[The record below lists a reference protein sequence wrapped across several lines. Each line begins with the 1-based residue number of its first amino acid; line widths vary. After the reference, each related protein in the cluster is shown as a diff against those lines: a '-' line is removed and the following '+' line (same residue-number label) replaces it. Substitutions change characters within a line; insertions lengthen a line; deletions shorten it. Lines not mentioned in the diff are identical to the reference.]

1 MPEPAWRG
9 MLDRKPSQGR
19 TKNKRQRTSANILI
33 MFSVLVRR
41 STALIIQDRDGS
53 LIKEPRKPRHPQP
66 VSQSYRV
73 EFPAALLDEQNS
85 LIERII
91 SFAFDTL
98 GARRV
103 DVRVREAE

>member
-1 MPEPAWRG
+1 MRKHLTPRPFVYPARDDLIESRHLQ
-9 MLDRKPSQGR
+9 ML
-19 TKNKRQRTSANILI
+19 
-33 MFSVLVRR
+33 R

-53 LIKEPRKPRHPQP
+53 LIKEPRKPRPNQL
-66 VSQSYRV
+66 VSPSYRV

-85 LIERII
+85 LIDRII

-98 GARRV
+98 GARRL

>member
-1 MPEPAWRG
+1 MDKDQNTTACSLFFVQVP
-9 MLDRKPSQGR
+9 
-19 TKNKRQRTSANILI
+19 
-33 MFSVLVRR
+33 R

-53 LIKEPRKPRHPQP
+53 LIKEPRKPRPNQL
-66 VSQSYRV
+66 VSPSYRV

-85 LIERII
+85 LIDRII

-98 GARRV
+98 GARRL

>member
-1 MPEPAWRG
+1 MRKHLTPRPFVCPNRIGAGRLIESRHSE
-9 MLDRKPSQGR
+9 ML
-19 TKNKRQRTSANILI
+19 
-33 MFSVLVRR
+33 R

-53 LIKEPRKPRHPQP
+53 LIKEPRKPRPNQL
-66 VSQSYRV
+66 VSPSYRV

-85 LIERII
+85 LIDRII

-98 GARRV
+98 GARRL

>member
-1 MPEPAWRG
+1 LLEKAVGNAQALDPAAFCIPDAGCPIESRHLQ
-9 MLDRKPSQGR
+9 ML
-19 TKNKRQRTSANILI
+19 
-33 MFSVLVRR
+33 R

-53 LIKEPRKPRHPQP
+53 LIKEPPKQQQNQLASP
-66 VSQSYRV
+66 SYHV

-85 LIERII
+85 LIDRII

-98 GARRV
+98 GARRL

>member
-1 MPEPAWRG
+1 M
-9 MLDRKPSQGR
+9 
-19 TKNKRQRTSANILI
+19 
-33 MFSVLVRR
+33 
-41 STALIIQDRDGS
+41 IIQDRDGS
-53 LIKEPRKPRHPQP
+53 LIKEPRKPRHQQP
-66 VSQSYRV
+66 ASPSYRV

-98 GARRV
+98 DARRL

>member
-1 MPEPAWRG
+1 MRKHLTPRPFVCPAR
-9 MLDRKPSQGR
+9 DD
-19 TKNKRQRTSANILI
+19 LI
-33 MFSVLVRR
+33 ESRHLQMRR

-53 LIKEPRKPRHPQP
+53 LLKEPRRPRQNQLASP
-66 VSQSYRV
+66 SYHV

-85 LIERII
+85 LIDRII

-98 GARRV
+98 GAQRL

>member
-1 MPEPAWRG
+1 MDKEQNTITGSLLFVQVP
-9 MLDRKPSQGR
+9 
-19 TKNKRQRTSANILI
+19 
-33 MFSVLVRR
+33 R

-53 LIKEPRKPRHPQP
+53 LIKEPRKSRPNQL
-66 VSQSYRV
+66 VSPSYRA

-85 LIERII
+85 LIDRII

-98 GARRV
+98 GAQRL

>member
-1 MPEPAWRG
+1 
-9 MLDRKPSQGR
+9 
-19 TKNKRQRTSANILI
+19 
-33 MFSVLVRR
+33 
-41 STALIIQDRDGS
+41 LIIQNRDGS
-53 LIKEPRKPRHPQP
+53 LIKEPRKQRQPQP
-66 VSQSYRV
+66 AQQIYRAELPV
-73 EFPAALLDEQNS
+73 ALLDEESS